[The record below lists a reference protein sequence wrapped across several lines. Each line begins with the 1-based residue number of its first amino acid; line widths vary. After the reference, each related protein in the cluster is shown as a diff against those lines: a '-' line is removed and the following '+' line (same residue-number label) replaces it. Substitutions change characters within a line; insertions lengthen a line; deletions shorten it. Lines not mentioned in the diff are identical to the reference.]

1 MVTAGS
7 VRGLSP
13 PFGRVPNGGGTN
25 FAEEPFFGYPI
36 AEMPTKCDFRGLR

>member
-13 PFGRVPNGGGTN
+13 PFGRVPNGGGTD
-25 FAEEPFFGYPI
+25 FAEEPFFWLSDRRN
-36 AEMPTKCDFRGLR
+36 ANEV